1 PALAGSEGA
10 GPALVDRARGRGAGE
25 RVMES
30 NGKDTA
36 GLLARV
42 AGRVR
47 AIGARLD
54 DGARSLTETPEETN
68 ARRAGMPTYS
78 RRNPN
83 PSWGDKRPG
92 PGDRVVGRQIVA
104 PDSARP
110 PGETIL
116 DATRRVAFNHEFAT
130 APTTDAI

>member
-1 PALAGSEGA
+1 
-10 GPALVDRARGRGAGE
+10 
-25 RVMES
+25 MES
-30 NGKDTA
+30 SGKDTA

-47 AIGARLD
+47 ALGARID
-54 DGARSLTETPEETN
+54 DQARSLAETPEETN

-83 PSWGDKRPG
+83 PSWGEKRPG

-104 PDSARP
+104 PDSVPP

-116 DATRRVAFNHEFAT
+116 GAAGALAFDREFAP
-130 APTTDAI
+130 APSSDAIGVDFFAARQSLADRRIK

>member
-1 PALAGSEGA
+1 
-10 GPALVDRARGRGAGE
+10 
-25 RVMES
+25 MES
-30 NGKDTA
+30 SGKDTP

-47 AIGARLD
+47 AIGARID

-83 PSWGDKRPG
+83 PAWGDKRPG
-92 PGDRVVGRQIVA
+92 PGDRVVGRQVVREGE
-104 PDSARP
+104 RP
-110 PGETIL
+110 PGVTINKEG
-116 DATRRVAFNHEFAT
+116 DWPF
-130 APTTDAI
+130 

>member
-1 PALAGSEGA
+1 
-10 GPALVDRARGRGAGE
+10 
-25 RVMES
+25 MES
-30 NGKDTA
+30 RGKDTA

-47 AIGARLD
+47 AIGARID
-54 DGARSLTETPEETN
+54 DGARSLTETPEEAN

-104 PDSARP
+104 PDSAPP

-116 DATRRVAFNHEFAT
+116 GVAGALAFDRELAS
-130 APTTDAI
+130 APADAIGADFFAARQSLADRRSR